1 MTRFSIHP
9 QARTEFDEAFADY
22 LGIDPE
28 LAASFEATFFDY
40 LETIIANPLLYHS
53 RLPPTRR
60 ANLKPRFGEYYIAYM
75 LWKERVVILAVG
87 HAKRRPYYW
96 RKRISEATKL
106 F

>member
-1 MTRFSIHP
+1 MTIFS
-9 QARTEFDEAFADY
+9 RTG

-40 LETIIANPLLYHS
+40 LESIIANPLLYNL
-53 RLPPTRR
+53 RRPPTRR
-60 ANLKPRFGEYYIAYM
+60 VNLTPRFGEYYIAYM
-75 LWKERVVILAVG
+75 LWNQRVVILAIG

-96 RKRISEATKL
+96 RKRITEAGKL